1 MCNILSSIKIAI
13 LLISSVIINK
23 IAFPSRRKGFY
34 VLEAVYFAIIEVDLE
49 D

>member
-1 MCNILSSIKIAI
+1 MRYKYKDCHFI
-13 LLISSVIINK
+13 LISSVIINM

-34 VLEAVYFAIIEVDLE
+34 VLKAVYFAIIEVDLE